1 MLKEEPPNWSGWAE
15 MTAAEREK
23 YLVTHV
29 SDNYNAELNHLR
41 KRWQT
46 V

>member
-1 MLKEEPPNWSGWAE
+1 
-15 MTAAEREK
+15 MTTAEREK
-23 YLVTHV
+23 YLVTHAG
-29 SDNYNAELNHLR
+29 DNYNAALSHLR